1 MKFQYLN
8 NLTFQNRRKFLFNP
22 KGTIVSKKIHVGN
35 NRFISVVA
43 SYENEYV
50 SKFDYNVYQ
59 QYGKT
64 KQYIVS
70 LELSKHGIK
79 SSTDYDANFGVVS
92 SALKERAFSTF
103 EHKVLCEELRNNIKT
118 IIKGVS

>member
-1 MKFQYLN
+1 M
-8 NLTFQNRRKFLFNP
+8 FNP